1 MLPPGSSSAGSASA
15 DVAAADAASLEN
27 IAADPAGGPPAPLQ
41 LSGPVAGYQKWRQLL
56 FLHWRVPAS
65 EVQPLLPAP
74 LEVETHD
81 GSAWLGLVL
90 FTMQGIRPRWFPAV
104 PLLSNFH
111 ETNVRTYVRH
121 PPSAGGNETGV
132 WFFSLDAACSPA
144 VRVARWKW
152 HLPYF
157 RSRMSLEQQDNRVK
171 YTSTRLWPGPA
182 GASTDVTATLGE
194 PQPEERTAGSLN
206 HFLVDRYTLFTRGTA
221 GQVYSGQVAHPPYPL
236 QAATVE
242 ECEETLVAAAGLSV
256 SGPPDHAVFSSG
268 VDVRIGALRPAV
280 R

>member
-1 MLPPGSSSAGSASA
+1 MLPPGSSSAGSASPGSS
-15 DVAAADAASLEN
+15 AASPPSSGL
-27 IAADPAGGPPAPLQ
+27 IADGSAALSPAPL
-41 LSGPVAGYQKWRQLL
+41 LPSGRTVGYQKWRQLL
-56 FLHWRVPAS
+56 FLHWRVPA
-65 EVQPLLPAP
+65 EQVQPLLPAP
-74 LEVETHD
+74 LEVETFD
-81 GSAWLGLVL
+81 GSAWIGLVL
-90 FTMQGIRPRWFPAV
+90 FTMQGIRPSWFPAV

-152 HLPYF
+152 HLPYY
-157 RSRMSLEQQDNRVK
+157 RSRMSLDLQANRVK

-182 GASTDVTATLGE
+182 GAATDVTATLG
-194 PQPEERTAGSLN
+194 QPMSEERTPGSLN
-206 HFLVDRYTLFTRGTA
+206 HFLVDRYTLFTRGKT

-236 QAATVE
+236 QAAVVE

-268 VDVRIGALRPAV
+268 VDVRIGALRPAAH
-280 R
+280 